1 MPAGRPRG
9 FDPEKALDAAICTF
23 WKHGYEGASLEALTT
38 AMGINRPSLY
48 AAFGDKADLFEKAV
62 RRYQATN
69 VAAMGEAL
77 HAATDLDGAI
87 EAYFA
92 AVRRNVG
99 GGNGPRGCL
108 VASVLGEAS
117 EANPRWRALAD
128 ELTGGGREAIAAS
141 LARFVPPPTAAR
153 AASLMTVATAGLA
166 VLVRSGAS
174 ADAIAEAFSVAI
186 DAAKALAGTKAA

>member
-69 VAAMGEAL
+69 GATMGVALLSAP
-77 HAATDLDGAI
+77 DLDSAI
-87 EAYFA
+87 EGYFA
-92 AVRRNVG
+92 AVRQNVG
-99 GGNGPRGCL
+99 GGVSPRGCL

-117 EANPRWRALAD
+117 EADPRWRALAT
-128 ELTGGGREAIAAS
+128 ELLGGGREAIAAS
-141 LARFVPPPTAAR
+141 LRRFVPADAAAR
-153 AASLMTVATAGLA
+153 AAALMTVTTGGLA

-174 ADAIAEAFSVAI
+174 DAEISESFAAAVS
-186 DAAKALAGTKAA
+186 AAKALAGTKAA

>member
-62 RRYQATN
+62 RRYEATN
-69 VAAMGEAL
+69 GAAYGEAL
-77 HAATDLDGAI
+77 ERASDIDSAI
-87 EAYFA
+87 EGYFA

-99 GGNGPRGCL
+99 GGAAPRGCL

-117 EANPRWRALAD
+117 EADPRWRRLAS
-128 ELTGGGREAIAAS
+128 ELMGGGRAAMAAS
-141 LARFVPPPTAAR
+141 LRRFVSADTSARTAAF
-153 AASLMTVATAGLA
+153 MIVATGGLA

-174 ADAIAEAFSVAI
+174 EAEIAESF
-186 DAAKALAGTKAA
+186 AATITATKALAGTKAA

>member
-69 VAAMGEAL
+69 WGAIGEAL
-77 HAATDLDGAI
+77 SAAPDIDSLIDG
-87 EAYFA
+87 YFA
-92 AVRRNVG
+92 AVRQNVG
-99 GGNGPRGCL
+99 GEGSPRGCL

-117 EANPRWRALAD
+117 EADPRWRALAS
-128 ELTGGGREAIAAS
+128 EVTNGGRETIAAS
-141 LARFVPPPTAAR
+141 LRRFVPADAAAR
-153 AASLMTVATAGLA
+153 TASLMGVTTGGLA
-166 VLVRSGAS
+166 VLARSGAS
-174 ADAIAEAFSVAI
+174 ADAITEGFAAAVS
-186 DAAKALAGTKAA
+186 AAKALAGTKAA